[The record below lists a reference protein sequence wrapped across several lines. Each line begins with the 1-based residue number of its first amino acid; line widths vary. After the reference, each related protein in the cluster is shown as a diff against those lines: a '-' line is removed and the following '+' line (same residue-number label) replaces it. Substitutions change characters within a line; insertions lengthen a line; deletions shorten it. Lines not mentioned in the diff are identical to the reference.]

1 MTHAAERYALVTDII
16 IKAILA
22 SSFARQ
28 VLAAVAAGVGLGVA
42 SALDYYARTGDWR
55 GAIRCGMTIGGYAFT
70 VTLFSPYVS
79 GTYAAYYTSA
89 SFFVAIPIYYWR
101 YGG

>member
-1 MTHAAERYALVTDII
+1 MTHAAERYALVTDIKI
-16 IKAILA
+16 FLAIA
-22 SSFARQ
+22 VAR
-28 VLAAVAAGVGLGVA
+28 VLTGVAAGVASGAHSAGV
-42 SALDYYARTGDWR
+42 YYARTGDWR

-70 VTLFSPYVS
+70 VTLYSPHVR
-79 GTYAAYYTSA
+79 GIYAAYYTSA

>member
-1 MTHAAERYALVTDII
+1 MTHAAERYALVTDIKI
-16 IKAILA
+16 ILA
-22 SSFARQ
+22 VAVARV
-28 VLAAVAAGVGLGVA
+28 VLAGVVAGVA
-42 SALDYYARTGDWR
+42 SAAYSAWDYYARTGDWR

-89 SFFVAIPIYYWR
+89 SFFVGYAIHRWR
-101 YGG
+101 CGG